1 MKHFSLIKTMSY
13 TIVAVL
19 LLAGCSVAPHG
30 KTIVLERPASSPTA
44 KPAPSGAL
52 SFQLERA
59 STVPLDKLDQAG
71 YFGGRLSSLVCGWLD
86 NDHLAAV
93 GTKLNAAPNET
104 GDAAGVPLPAMEEK
118 KRISILRA
126 EGVTGQVLSVDWQT
140 GEAVELHTVR
150 DAVVTAMGLDG
161 DRERLWY
168 TTINNS
174 GILRLSVSDVSFTHE
189 LLDVPDF
196 MGSQPFWSSHDKY
209 LGYLSKMSLELFDG
223 TSTLSVPTKGMRL
236 YYSDNMYID
245 DSTDRI
251 LFLADEHVLVTMT
264 LPTDQQPGMDLEDKA
279 KLPSAI
285 PEEVLFGKTKKMQ
298 WVDSEYLAY
307 LTYDKKGQALQ
318 VVSTAEGGGSA
329 SFEGVSNFAFSD
341 DRKYIC
347 LAREADGGMANV
359 FVGEWQ
365 DGAIVNEKLVF
376 AGFSAVGGIF
386 FSPDNSK
393 LYLEGSYRLTD
404 DSRMVGLVLKFR

>member
-1 MKHFSLIKTMSY
+1 MKLSSLIKTISY
-13 TIVAVL
+13 IAIIALV
-19 LLAGCSVAPHG
+19 LAGCSVAPHG

-44 KPAPSGAL
+44 TPAPSGAL

-59 STVPLDKLDQAG
+59 SAIPLDKLDQAG
-71 YFGGRLSSLVCGWLD
+71 YFGGRRSSLVYGWLD

-93 GTKLNAAPNET
+93 GTKLSTSPDET
-104 GDAAGVPLPAMEEK
+104 GESAGAPLPAEDEK

-140 GEAVELHTVR
+140 GEAEELHTVR
-150 DAVVTAMGLDG
+150 DAVVTALGLDG
-161 DRERLWY
+161 DRQRLWY
-168 TTINNS
+168 TSINNS
-174 GILRLSVSDVSFTHE
+174 GIMRLSVSDVSFTHE

-223 TSTLSVPTKGMRL
+223 ASTISMPNKGMRL
-236 YYSDNMYID
+236 YYSDNLYID

-251 LFLADEHVLVTMT
+251 FFLADEHLLLTMT
-264 LPTDQQPGMDLEDKA
+264 LPTDQQPGMDFEDKA

-307 LTYDKKGQALQ
+307 LTYDKNGQALQ
-318 VVSTAEGGGSA
+318 VVSTAEGGDSA
-329 SFEGVSNFAFSD
+329 SYEGVSNFAFSD

-347 LAREADGGMANV
+347 LAREADGGITNV

-376 AGFSAVGGIF
+376 AGFSATGGIF
-386 FSPDNSK
+386 FNPDNSK
-393 LYLEGSYRLTD
+393 LYLEGNYRLTD
-404 DSRMVGLVLKFR
+404 DSQMVGLVLKFR